1 MVRPIHVIAILYNHN
16 YYNNY
21 IRIIMVAIIIIIA
34 IHYTIFY
41 SIKYFIIAESITLY
55 YYDIIHAEPIGCNE
69 GETRLAD
76 GGFSQRGRV
85 EQCVN
90 GVWGTVCDNKWDH
103 TDAVTLCKTLG
114 YPGTGN
120 NIWCI
125 IDNNCI

>member
-1 MVRPIHVIAILYNHN
+1 MQCIILTSILNNHN
-16 YYNNY
+16 HNN
-21 IRIIMVAIIIIIA
+21 IIIII
-34 IHYTIFY
+34 Y
-41 SIKYFIIAESITLY
+41 
-55 YYDIIHAEPIGCNE
+55 AEPIGCNE

-120 NIWCI
+120 VWIVDNNNAKCI
-125 IDNNCI
+125 ID